1 MAEEDQSQ
9 KTEQPTTKRL
19 SDARNRGQVAV
30 SQEVKSWAI
39 LLAGA
44 FGLVMLA
51 PGIMSAV
58 ERVSRVFLEQPHA
71 IPLDFEHQR
80 HLFTSLFL
88 DIGLI
93 LAPLLGLFVA
103 TAIIVNLGQVGWNV
117 SSEKI
122 KFRPDRLSPVAGA
135 KRVFGPRALVQFVKG
150 VLKVAIVSS
159 VAIFLV
165 TPLVHDI
172 ELIPQMEIV
181 RSLDRMHVIAIRLAL
196 GTVAVMTIVAALD
209 YMYQK
214 YDHIKQLKM
223 TKQEVKDEYRQQ
235 EGDPK
240 VKQQLAKIRTER
252 ARARMM
258 AAVPNADVVI
268 TNPTHFAVA
277 LEYKMES
284 MPAPKLVA
292 KGVDTLAQRIRE
304 VAEENE
310 IPIVENAPLARALYS
325 AVDLNEEIPPEHYVA
340 VAEVI
345 GYVFRLKGKIGNS
358 MQGVGNTRARGN
370 RVDIG

>member
-1 MAEEDQSQ
+1 
-9 KTEQPTTKRL
+9 
-19 SDARNRGQVAV
+19 
-30 SQEVKSWAI
+30 
-39 LLAGA
+39 
-44 FGLVMLA
+44 
-51 PGIMSAV
+51 
-58 ERVSRVFLEQPHA
+58 
-71 IPLDFEHQR
+71 
-80 HLFTSLFL
+80 
-88 DIGLI
+88 
-93 LAPLLGLFVA
+93 
-103 TAIIVNLGQVGWNV
+103 
-117 SSEKI
+117 
-122 KFRPDRLSPVAGA
+122 
-135 KRVFGPRALVQFVKG
+135 
-150 VLKVAIVSS
+150 
-159 VAIFLV
+159 
-165 TPLVHDI
+165 
-172 ELIPQMEIV
+172 
-181 RSLDRMHVIAIRLAL
+181 
-196 GTVAVMTIVAALD
+196 
-209 YMYQK
+209 
-214 YDHIKQLKM
+214 
-223 TKQEVKDEYRQQ
+223 
-235 EGDPK
+235 
-240 VKQQLAKIRTER
+240 
-252 ARARMM
+252 MM